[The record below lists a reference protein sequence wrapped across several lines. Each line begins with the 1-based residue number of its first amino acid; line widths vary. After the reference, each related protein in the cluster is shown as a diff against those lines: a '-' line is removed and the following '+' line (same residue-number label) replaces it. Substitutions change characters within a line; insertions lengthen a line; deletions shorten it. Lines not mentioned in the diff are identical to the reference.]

1 MPAFTAAGYT
11 RRTMRAR
18 ASILRR
24 LFAGL
29 VIAGH
34 VFALLA
40 ACSLQRYQPAPLD
53 PAASAR
59 AFEARSTD
67 SPGLK
72 QYMLA
77 HGHPDSDWPVQRWGL
92 ADLTLLAFYYRPDL
106 ELARAQASAARARA
120 AAAAQ
125 RAPIGLKPVMWHH
138 SLQPPE
144 TTGPWS
150 LGFEVE
156 IPLGE
161 ESRRQA
167 IREQY
172 DALAEAAELGVGSVA
187 WAARSEVRA
196 RFLDCYAAARTLEL
210 LDAEARERRS
220 LVTLLERRFE
230 MGAGSA
236 VELGGARLKLAE
248 VEGQTQSAQ
257 LAREQS
263 LSGLARAL
271 GLPLTAVRTMSFD
284 YAALELSPAPPNDRD
299 VQRAAL
305 LNRLDVRAKLLEYA
319 AADAAVKLEIARQY
333 PTVTLSPGYL
343 WDQGDN
349 IWSLVATVLVPVA
362 GNKPAIEAAQ
372 AGRQAAA
379 REFLAMQGRVISDAD
394 GAQARYQ
401 KAQEGV
407 ASAKRVIDFQSA
419 RDQKAK
425 KQFDA
430 GYTDRVELTLSH
442 LEALTVERNALSVG
456 LETQRAL
463 GALEDA
469 LQVPLAGA
477 PEPSWAREKAQAGS
491 SSPGLARQ

>member
-1 MPAFTAAGYT
+1 
-11 RRTMRAR
+11 
-18 ASILRR
+18 
-24 LFAGL
+24 
-29 VIAGH
+29 
-34 VFALLA
+34 
-40 ACSLQRYQPAPLD
+40 
-53 PAASAR
+53 
-59 AFEARSTD
+59 
-67 SPGLK
+67 
-72 QYMLA
+72 MLA
-77 HGHPDSDWPVQRWGL
+77 HGHPTSEWPVQRWGL
-92 ADLTLLAFYYRPDL
+92 ADLTLLAFYYRADL
-106 ELARAQASAARARA
+106 ELARAQAAAARAQA
-120 AAAAQ
+120 AAVAL
-125 RAPIGLKPVMWHH
+125 RAPIGLKPVVWHH

-156 IPLGE
+156 IPLGGTG
-161 ESRRQA
+161 RREA
-167 IREQY
+167 ISEQY
-172 DALAEAAELGVGSVA
+172 GSLAEAAELGVGSVA

-196 RFLDCYAAARTLEL
+196 RFLDCYAAGRTLEL
-210 LDAEARERRS
+210 LDTEARERRS

-236 VELGGARLKLAE
+236 LELGSARLKLAE
-248 VEGQTQSAQ
+248 VEGQIQSAQ

-263 LSGLARAL
+263 LGALSRAL
-271 GLPLTAVRTMSFD
+271 GLPLTAVRGMSFD
-284 YAALELSPAPPNDRD
+284 FAALEQTPVSPNDRE
-299 VQRAAL
+299 VQRTAL

-349 IWSLVATVLVPVA
+349 IWSLIATVLVPVA

-372 AGRQAAA
+372 AGRKAAA
-379 REFLAMQGRVISDAD
+379 RDFLVLQGKVISDAD

-401 KAQEGV
+401 KAQEGAV
-407 ASAKRVIDFQSA
+407 SARRVVDLQSA

-430 GYTDRVELTLSH
+430 GYTDRVELTLAH
-442 LEALTVERNALSVG
+442 LEALAVERNALSVG

-477 PEPSWAREKAQAGS
+477 PEPSWARDKTQAGS